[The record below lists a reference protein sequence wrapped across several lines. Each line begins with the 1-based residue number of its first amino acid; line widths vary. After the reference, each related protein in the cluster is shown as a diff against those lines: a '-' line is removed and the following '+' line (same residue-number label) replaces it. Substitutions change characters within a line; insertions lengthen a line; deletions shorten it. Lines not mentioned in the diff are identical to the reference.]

1 MGACRKHS
9 ERPEKIFR
17 ALGRLFARARRFLQV
32 CNKYCYNKYCEKEAS
47 VFQKKKIEVLYIFKI
62 VVFIWNG
69 YAIVGNKDA
78 DGSLFHSFVGVL
90 LSITRVS

>member
-1 MGACRKHS
+1 MQKINIAITNTVKK
-9 ERPEKIFR
+9 RP
-17 ALGRLFARARRFLQV
+17 RF
-32 CNKYCYNKYCEKEAS
+32 
-47 VFQKKKIEVLYIFKI
+47 FIKKIEVLYIFKI